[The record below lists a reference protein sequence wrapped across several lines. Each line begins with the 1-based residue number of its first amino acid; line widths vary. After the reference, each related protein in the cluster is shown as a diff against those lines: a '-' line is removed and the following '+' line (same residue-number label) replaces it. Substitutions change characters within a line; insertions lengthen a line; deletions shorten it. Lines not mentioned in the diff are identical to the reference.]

1 MEGTVGTVGREVR
14 DGARARRRFL
24 PEAGACTRVAPA
36 PAAIVAASVHPRGEH
51 EVVARRAAGNVP
63 RANDRPQPRRGIRI
77 TRSGA
82 VAMPAAAR
90 TGWHGDEARIAA
102 DGIARPPA

>member
-1 MEGTVGTVGREVR
+1 MR
-14 DGARARRRFL
+14 GAA
-24 PEAGACTRVAPA
+24 AGG
-36 PAAIVAASVHPRGEH
+36 AASVG
-51 EVVARRAAGNVP
+51 AGTAAGNVP

-77 TRSGA
+77 TRSGT